1 MVKPTLKTTLISIQN
16 RHPLPEHPPLPPPP
30 PNTIMKRFNMSR

>member
-16 RHPLPEHPPLPPPP
+16 RHPLPEQPPLLPP
-30 PNTIMKRFNMSR
+30 PNTMMKRFNMNR